1 MEECLQIFR
10 SVDNPKHKLLLLI
23 GYGAG
28 LRVSEI
34 VTLEWRDILFSEH
47 KIHIK
52 IGKKRPYGDATLLY
66 CEFTGLLQEIIPT
79 Q

>member
-10 SVDNPKHKLLLLI
+10 AVDNPKHKLLLLI

-34 VTLEWRDILFSEH
+34 VTLEWRDIYSQN
-47 KIHIK
+47 IK
-52 IGKKRPYGDATLLY
+52 FILK
-66 CEFTGLLQEIIPT
+66 C
-79 Q
+79 

>member
-52 IGKKRPYGDATLLY
+52 MPKVRKTVW
-66 CEFTGLLQEIIPT
+66 
-79 Q
+79 

>member
-1 MEECLQIFR
+1 MKENVAQA
-10 SVDNPKHKLLLLI
+10 VDNPKHKLLLLI
-23 GYGAG
+23 YGAG

-52 IGKKRPYGDATLLY
+52 MLKKDRMVMLPTLL
-66 CEFTGLLQEIIPT
+66 
-79 Q
+79 